1 MTHSRRLLIGIGV
14 LAVGIVL
21 VALLRPSPL
30 RVELALVTRGPLSET
45 VEEEGQT
52 RVRDR
57 YVVTAPVPGRV
68 ARITLR
74 EGDSVAPGRVVA
86 LVYPA
91 PLDSRARDAATARVS
106 QAEDAQRA
114 AAATV
119 PRARAAMEQAQRA
132 RARAQELGAK
142 GLLAPEER
150 ERAELDAS
158 SRQREL
164 ESADFQA
171 QAAAHDV
178 EIARAAL
185 LGDGSRPVVL
195 RSPVRGQVLR
205 IPEVSERVAAAG
217 TPLLEIGDASRLE
230 VVADLISSDAVRVR
244 EGDPMRIEG
253 WGGGALNGRVRRVE
267 PSGFTKVS
275 ALGVEEQR
283 VNVVGD
289 FIDPPAGLGDRF
301 RVELRIAV
309 WENPSVLQV
318 PGSAVFRVGDG
329 WAVYVVAGDRARR
342 RSVELGHRTPFEVEI
357 LRGIDEGMTVIRD
370 PSDRVSDGAR
380 VRGVAPPAPS
390 ATGKP

>member
-1 MTHSRRLLIGIGV
+1 
-14 LAVGIVL
+14 
-21 VALLRPSPL
+21 
-30 RVELALVTRGPLSET
+30 
-45 VEEEGQT
+45 
-52 RVRDR
+52 
-57 YVVTAPVPGRV
+57 
-68 ARITLR
+68 
-74 EGDSVAPGRVVA
+74 
-86 LVYPA
+86 
-91 PLDSRARDAATARVS
+91 
-106 QAEDAQRA
+106 
-114 AAATV
+114 
-119 PRARAAMEQAQRA
+119 MEQAQRA

-195 RSPVRGQVLR
+195 RSPVQGQVLR

-289 FIDPPAGLGDRF
+289 FSDPPAGLGDRF

-329 WAVYVVAGDRARR
+329 WAVYLIAGDRARR
-342 RSVELGHRTPFEVEI
+342 RSVELGHRTPFEVEV
-357 LRGIDEGMTVIRD
+357 LRGIDEGMIVIRD
-370 PSDRVSDGAR
+370 PSDRVTDGAR
-380 VRGVAPPAPS
+380 VRGIAPPA
-390 ATGKP
+390 AAAKP